1 MENYIKL
8 KIELT
13 EKELKL
19 IHTWIRRSIWEDYL
33 KRIAEC
39 GWTDEQVRNETEQC
53 IEAFGKIRNAIEEK
67 WRC

>member
-1 MENYIKL
+1 MDNKSLLILEF
-8 KIELT
+8 T

-39 GWTDEQVRNETEQC
+39 GWTDEEIRNKTEQC
-53 IEAFGKIRNAIEEK
+53 IDAFRKIQNAIEEK
-67 WRC
+67 WRY